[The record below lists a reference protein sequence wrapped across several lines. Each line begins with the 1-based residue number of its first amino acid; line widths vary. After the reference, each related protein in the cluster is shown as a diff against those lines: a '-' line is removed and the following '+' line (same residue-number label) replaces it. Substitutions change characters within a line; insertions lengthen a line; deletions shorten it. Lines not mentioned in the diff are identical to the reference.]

1 MRRKWTQDRVQSMKE
16 AQKIIG
22 WIKESNSLST
32 REIITRLKK
41 EKMEIQAHVLNRALV
56 KSPFIRIKEKKRW
69 KEISLRFGN
78 FFQRNDS
85 IMYL

>member
-1 MRRKWTQDRVQSMKE
+1 MGRKWTQDRVQSMKE

-41 EKMEIQAHVLNRALV
+41 EKTMDEMN
-56 KSPFIRIKEKKRW
+56 
-69 KEISLRFGN
+69 
-78 FFQRNDS
+78 
-85 IMYL
+85 

>member
-1 MRRKWTQDRVQSMKE
+1 MGRKWTQDRVQSMKE

-41 EKMEIQAHVLNRALV
+41 EKMEIQAHVLKRALV
-56 KSPFIRIKEKKRW
+56 KSPFIRIKEKK
-69 KEISLRFGN
+69 EVEGN
-78 FFQRNDS
+78 IVTIWEFFS
-85 IMYL
+85 EE

>member
-1 MRRKWTQDRVQSMKE
+1 MRRKWTQDRVQSIKE

-41 EKMEIQAHVLNRALV
+41 EKMEIQAHVLKRALI
-56 KSPFIRIKEKKRW
+56 KSQFIRIKEKK
-69 KEISLRFGN
+69 EVEGN
-78 FFQRNDS
+78 IVTIWEFFS
-85 IMYL
+85 EE